1 MKLSCTRWS
10 LVSVLLLLAASL
22 GVKNTIS
29 AQTSQFGIYSVGS
42 WPGYLR
48 GPSSLLSVKSNY
60 AYVVLSVGPGQFQGA
75 LVVFD
80 ISDTNTPK
88 RIGSVGI
95 KDSVTTIGLVANYA
109 YLFTSS
115 SELVIVDIG
124 NPVNP
129 IVVRTNRFDFSR
141 LWERLHAERSLRLP
155 CRGKFS
161 SP

>member
-1 MKLSCTRWS
+1 LSCTRWS

-48 GPSSLLSVKSNY
+48 GPSSLLSIKSNY

-95 KDSVTTIGLVANYA
+95 KDSVTTIGLVATDA
-109 YLFTSS
+109 HLFTGSS
-115 SELVIVDIG
+115 QLVFVDFG
-124 NPVNP
+124 SPLNAT
-129 IVVRTNRFDFSR
+129 VVRPSPSAFCS
-141 LWERLHAERSLRLP
+141 LWERLYGE
-155 CRGKFS
+155 
-161 SP
+161 